1 MLATATLAATVML
14 RSPPA
19 SAANQCPKKRTI
31 VVGKG
36 ETQVLAKKQ
45 CKHKFI
51 KKGLEAFG
59 QAYVIVGKLMSC
71 EEIGNPKGGN
81 DYWQCICSAYICK
94 HIPLDPGAIPIS
106 IGSQKNSIAIPEFCA
121 YRTVRLARAE
131 QRRHRSDCRAW
142 AQSFDERGSQPLYLA
157 QRRQYGAAKRRGGG

>member
-1 MLATATLAATVML
+1 MRWSFMLATATLAATVML

-94 HIPLDPGAIPIS
+94 HIPLDPGGDPDLDWKPKKFNRDPGILRVPHSSFGTRRAAAPS
-106 IGSQKNSIAIPEFCA
+106 F
-121 YRTVRLARAE
+121 RLPSMGPKLR
-131 QRRHRSDCRAW
+131 
-142 AQSFDERGSQPLYLA
+142 
-157 QRRQYGAAKRRGGG
+157 